1 MIILGF
7 ISLIICSIFRC
18 IAINKY
24 KKKLNP
30 FTEQAL
36 NEREMWQGLKK
47 YMEDFSMLDKREV
60 LEIAIWEKFLVY
72 ATAFGIADKVLK
84 QLKIVYQELGQ
95 NFDIDTYPYM
105 YLMMNTNFSSS
116 FSSAMDSAFS
126 SVYSSTYS
134 STYSSGS
141 GFGGGFSGGG
151 GGGRWPEEVE
161 EADNASS
168 I

>member
-1 MIILGF
+1 
-7 ISLIICSIFRC
+7 
-18 IAINKY
+18 
-24 KKKLNP
+24 
-30 FTEQAL
+30 
-36 NEREMWQGLKK
+36 MWQGLKK